1 MADTKHPIC
10 EEWMEYY
17 KTLEGIRRTGVVN
30 MWGAAPVLRE
40 CYPVMSEEQ
49 AKDVLLSW
57 IANYDELNKR
67 FNWQK

>member
-30 MWGAAPVLRE
+30 LW
-40 CYPVMSEEQ
+40 
-49 AKDVLLSW
+49 
-57 IANYDELNKR
+57 
-67 FNWQK
+67 